1 MQLSSPTQPPQRFRF
16 VLLAVIGMTMIAG
29 GAFIHTSPNPALALH
44 LTRAIA
50 ALLCALCIL
59 ARTFHVEASERSA
72 WLWIA
77 LSSFVWT
84 IGQLTITVDHHI
96 ADFLCLAAS
105 LPLLIAVSAAPAVR
119 QSRSLRFFNFIQTI
133 LAASL
138 IAFEA
143 SSRIVDAAVLAVVVV
158 SVVLRWVAAS
168 TWEDQRRMS
177 MLAGFFL
184 VYSPIAALF
193 HPQPNSF
200 LNILHPLPFLLFGLL
215 VLLIPGNR
223 PEDQQDAPIATIK
236 LYLQGLSPTIFPCFV
251 FVLAI
256 PAMGQHFVLSLSMVM
271 LSLLVQG
278 MSSAAVQ
285 TTIHAV
291 REELRHQEGRL
302 KSANASLEKLTSI
315 DFLTNLPNR
324 RSLTEALET
333 EHRRAIRDQ
342 EWISILM
349 IDIDHFQGANKLHGQ
364 AYGDM
369 CLIKVAE
376 ALSSEMRRAADMM
389 ARYGGEEF
397 VALLP
402 GTDLH
407 GAYIVAE
414 NLQRAI
420 SRLEIRNEASP
431 FRQTLTI
438 SIGVASAHPSV
449 SQPASTLL
457 DAADKALLTAK
468 QQGRNRNSLQEVTTL
483 PDQTQIHP
491 TYLQ

>member
-72 WLWIA
+72 WLW
-77 LSSFVWT
+77 LSLSGFVLT
-84 IGQLTITVDHHI
+84 LGQLTIPLDHRI
-96 ADFLCLAAS
+96 ADFFTIAAS
-105 LPLLIAVSAAPAVR
+105 LPLLLAVSATPAVR
-119 QSRSLRFFNFIQTI
+119 QSRSVRFFNFVQTI

-143 SSRIVDAAVLAVVVV
+143 GSRLVDTAVLAVVAV
-158 SVVLRWVAAS
+158 SVFLRWIAAS

-184 VYSPIAALF
+184 VYSPIVAFF
-193 HPQPNSF
+193 HPQPSSF
-200 LNILHPLPFLLFGLL
+200 LNILHPLPFLLLGLL
-215 VLLIPGNR
+215 VLLVPTTR
-223 PEDQQDAPIATIK
+223 LEDQQDAPIARIK
-236 LYLQGLSPTIFPCFV
+236 LYLQALSPAIFPCFV
-251 FVLAI
+251 FVLAV
-256 PAMGQHFVLSLSMVM
+256 PAMGPHFVLSLTVMM
-271 LSLLVQG
+271 LSLVVQG
-278 MSSAAVQ
+278 MFSASMQ
-285 TTIHAV
+285 TAMHAV

-349 IDIDHFQGANKLHGQ
+349 IDIDHFQGANKIHGQ

-438 SIGVASAHPSV
+438 SIGVASAHP
-449 SQPASTLL
+449 TLGQSMNSL
-457 DAADKALLTAK
+457 LETAEKALQAAK